1 MQPPKKE
8 AWRIKASE
16 RPDPLRGK
24 EAPGFDRFSQV
35 YLALLLAAIFTAGL
49 AYWVS
54 RDERLDGLN
63 QILRTNEQLQTYPY
77 EFKVLELDDRVAT
90 VSSPQ
95 EAGLSVIHFLR
106 TAFPNLRATA
116 IDDPAIMA
124 AQTQLVYMHHLAEGL
139 LQAQPEVDRV
149 RWKMDERWYR
159 EHGVFL
165 DKLSY

>member
-1 MQPPKKE
+1 MQPPKNE

-35 YLALLLAAIFTAGL
+35 YLAVLLAALLAAAL

-63 QILRTNEQLQTYPY
+63 QVLRTDKQLQAYPY
-77 EFKVLELDDRVAT
+77 RFKVLELENRVAT

-124 AQTQLVYMHHLAEGL
+124 AQTQLVYMHHLAESL
-139 LQAQPEVDRV
+139 LKARPEVERV
-149 RWKMDERWYR
+149 RWEMDERWYR

-165 DKLSY
+165 ESLTY